1 MALAYVIVHAG
12 AECRTHAGLMSL
24 RFVRQVN
31 SAAVPTLADKKAK
44 TANKRKGAHQPTFT
58 KLLADCEALLG
69 HYLMSTITGDPPTCI

>member
-1 MALAYVIVHAG
+1 
-12 AECRTHAGLMSL
+12 MSL